1 MGCAPPAPIGSSSRP
16 LKWWLKKNLHPVG
29 RCAILKNK
37 PNRKGG
43 DKVKEIQEMDELEI
57 RKELEFA
64 RMARDILESLDR
76 MLAIDK
82 EGKIVFASK
91 SWCRIV
97 GRKQEDVIGAPL
109 RKIVAANQLS
119 VLIERKQ
126 RGEFTKP
133 VNYFVPRFNDIRR
146 AMIVYPDGNREDEN
160 IVGAVGFGILD
171 SGDGIYA
178 RSRTMQALEN
188 LFLSDSVNREHGAAG
203 FQHED
208 AQAEDILGVSADI
221 HVMKTL
227 IERVAPSN
235 VSVCILGETGTG
247 KELVSNAIHA
257 QSKRSDKPFVKIN
270 CAAIPKDLMES
281 ELFGYEPG
289 AFTGASRQG
298 KIGKFEAASGG
309 TLLLDEIA
317 EMPLDLQAKLLRV
330 LQSREVVRLGG
341 TKPIPVDVRLI
352 CATNR
357 DLKKMVEEGKFR
369 ADLYYRINAIEIG
382 VPPLRDRP
390 KDIPMLV
397 SRFIE
402 VFNRDNGLSVEG
414 ISDAALAL
422 LGSHDWPG
430 NVREL
435 ENAVGRAC
443 ILCGEGQLDIQHFS
457 ILAAKKGRE
466 KVNLPQPGREAYR
479 PVTEGKHDPVP
490 DSIGPLPY
498 HATDAQE
505 KEMIA
510 RALEACRG
518 KRNAAA
524 ELLGIARSTLY
535 LKMKKYNL

>member
-1 MGCAPPAPIGSSSRP
+1 
-16 LKWWLKKNLHPVG
+16 
-29 RCAILKNK
+29 
-37 PNRKGG
+37 
-43 DKVKEIQEMDELEI
+43 VKEIQEMDELEI

-270 CAAIPKDLMES
+270 CAAIPKELMES